1 MNIILGIALLL
12 FGLLLIWKAPGDG
25 KLLGLASFGSGA
37 LMLAT
42 KQKAYVANP
51 LA

>member
-1 MNIILGIALLL
+1 MNIILGIALIL
-12 FGLLLIWKAPGDG
+12 FVIWKAPGDG